1 MDDKAVA
8 VVPQEHDD
16 APKGD
21 AEAQVSTAEMVSS
34 KRQRLSDIFTIVSLN
49 TATFRAFSHTMGRVT
64 NKGSSALASPSSPT
78 ATRTTL

>member
-21 AEAQVSTAEMVSS
+21 AEAQVATAEMITS
-34 KRQRLSDIFTIVSLN
+34 KRQRLSDIFTIVGLIMTIVSVQHL
-49 TATFRAFSHTMGRVT
+49 MQ
-64 NKGSSALASPSSPT
+64 
-78 ATRTTL
+78 